1 MAAHGDDD
9 DDDDGN
15 SWPVSEH
22 TGTEMHVKLR
32 AFCSAWMHAC
42 MRAAWRPFVRAR
54 EAQADEARM
63 GDVCFFV
70 LV

>member
-1 MAAHGDDD
+1 MVARGDDD
-9 DDDDGN
+9 GEK
-15 SWPVSEH
+15 SWPGS
-22 TGTEMHVKLR
+22 TEMHVKLR
-32 AFCSAWMHAC
+32 VFCSAWMHAC